1 MFGVCVSVEGV
12 GIIKC
17 CFFKQYIYV
26 KQADRETVGG
36 WVGR

>member
-17 CFFKQYIYV
+17 FFLNNTYMSNRQTE
-26 KQADRETVGG
+26 RRLVGG
-36 WVGR
+36 